1 MKQFDDRVGFASF
14 VTVMRSNIIDFLGKK
29 DDELNDQIND
39 QIMLIH
45 NIPVVAIG
53 IGLSYEYVKKLDEI
67 VNMFMYYFVN
77 YDTGKAVNETA
88 KMCNVILDE
97 YGMKR
102 VADTATLTMLVKK
115 ISGIK

>member
-29 DDELNDQIND
+29 DDELNDQI
-39 QIMLIH
+39 MLIH

-53 IGLSYEYVKKLDEI
+53 IGLVYEYVKKLDEI

-102 VADTATLTMLVKK
+102 MADTATLTMLVKK